1 MREGIAYRLVLI
13 GVCAGVAAGP
23 LLATAQQARTRQD
36 VQSLRQRMMGQQQR
50 WWKNESRAA
59 KIGLSEEQI
68 QSLDEMA
75 DRGREQIRP
84 VRQRY
89 AQAYR
94 SLIDRLAS
102 DAVDDEAIAAA
113 RTELIEAW
121 SEMTSVGVDQL
132 IEMRT
137 ILSEEQWEMLPQV
150 APRAIRLGNMT
161 LRGSGVVTPEASSGE
176 EN

>member
-13 GVCAGVAAGP
+13 GVCAGIAAGP
-23 LLATAQQARTRQD
+23 FVAAAQQARSRQD
-36 VQSLRQRMMGQQQR
+36 VQSMRQRMVGQQR
-50 WWKNESRAA
+50 WWQNESRAA
-59 KIGLSEEQI
+59 KVGLSDEQI

-94 SLIDRLAS
+94 ALIDQLAS
-102 DAVDDEAIAAA
+102 DAADDEAIAQA
-113 RTELIEAW
+113 RTALIEAW

-137 ILSEEQWEMLPQV
+137 ILSEEQWEMLPQA
-150 APRAIRLGNMT
+150 APRALRLGNMT
-161 LRGSGVVTPEASSGE
+161 LRGSGVVSPGASSDKE
-176 EN
+176 D